1 MSRFPILASTA
12 LFAVACVAQLATAQ
26 EGRGRQENWW
36 ENSPN
41 YNEDEW
47 YDPTDWFDGN
57 NYERNEAVRQRPEER
72 RSRTAENS
80 RRNDRRNAEALSDR
94 IVHVGSNGVAF
105 YRDEDN
111 DGIYEQSHRY
121 YDFNQDGD
129 FDAYMSLFDRNH
141 DGRYEAMDFVSF
153 APIDWQERA
162 GLQAQASSDSRRH
175 RLSGDIQSLN
185 EVRTG
190 GSRHVV
196 AIIDGSQG
204 NQQRVDLGPV
214 SQLAGLDLRRGDRIT
229 VLGPA
234 ANVGGGT
241 IVMADEVQANGRTE
255 RIDRSTAH
263 VRGTLESIR
272 YADARGIQHALGM
285 VESQDGRRVWI
296 DFGPA
301 QNLNELILEPGRS
314 LSASG
319 PIVRVDGKPVLM
331 AQTVRHRDVTAS
343 IDRDLNHR
351 GEENRLAD
359 RPPPPQQRRNGR

>member
-1 MSRFPILASTA
+1 MSRMLILSSMA
-12 LFAVACVAQLATAQ
+12 LFAVACITQSVVAQDAQ
-26 EGRGRQENWW
+26 ERQENWW
-36 ENSPN
+36 EDSPY

-47 YDPTDWFDGN
+47 YDPTDWFDSN
-57 NYERNEAVRQRPEER
+57 NYERNERATQQR
-72 RSRTAENS
+72 RSSGRENVGTDERGNS
-80 RRNDRRNAEALSDR
+80 DALSDR
-94 IVHVGSNGVAF
+94 IIRVGSNGVAF
-105 YRDEDN
+105 YRDKDN

-141 DGRYEAMDFVSF
+141 DGRYEAMEFTSF

-175 RLSGDIQSLN
+175 RLSGDIRSLD
-185 EVRTG
+185 EVRAG
-190 GSRHVV
+190 GSRHLV

-204 NQQRVDLGPV
+204 DRRRVDLGPV

-229 VLGPA
+229 VLGPV

-241 IVMADEVQANGRTE
+241 IVMADEIQSNGRTE
-255 RIDRSTAH
+255 RIDRSTTH

-285 VESQDGRRVWI
+285 VENQDGRRIWI

-319 PIVRVDGKPVLM
+319 PMVRVDGKAVLM
-331 AQTVRHRDVTAS
+331 AEMVRHRDVTAS
-343 IDRDLNHR
+343 IDRDLNRR
-351 GEENRLAD
+351 GEASRLAD